1 MQKAHSDI
9 ASLSGRDQRRLTAIL
24 KDPVAWGELFLHNRD
39 GSSRAFWEHQKEDL
53 RCRAQQI
60 VHQDGR
66 DVGKSVCI
74 VTDVLHY
81 AFITK
86 GGSGLVAAPHQGHLD
101 TLIEEFEFQLGENP
115 DLISAIAQGRADH
128 PAITRKPYFKATFIS
143 GTTIYFRPGGDYGK
157 AFRSLHVNRV
167 WIDEAAWLQCC
178 WRRLGL
184 YDHLDFRRQ
193 HIGHSDWEGV
203 HQIAGYVQN
212 NYGLQ
217 KTLDKSF

>member
-1 MQKAHSDI
+1 M
-9 ASLSGRDQRRLTAIL
+9 GRALLR
-24 KDPVAWGELFLHNRD
+24 NRD
-39 GSSRAFWEHQKEDL
+39 GSPRAYWPHQKDDL
-53 RCRAQQI
+53 RCKAKQI

-81 AFITK
+81 AFTTK

-115 DLISAIAQGRADH
+115 DLMSAIAQGRADH

-167 WIDEAAWLQCC
+167 WIDEAAWLPEAAWRAVRQCLNA
-178 WRRLGL
+178 RIVIPTKVGIQRGRHTKTSLDSRLRG
-184 YDHLDFRRQ
+184 
-193 HIGHSDWEGV
+193 
-203 HQIAGYVQN
+203 N
-212 NYGLQ
+212 
-217 KTLDKSF
+217 DKGGSGSR